1 MSKIEQFSYDNGI
14 VRSFAYATMLW
25 GVVGMLAGLLAAL
38 QLVYPAMNLGLPET
52 TFGRLRP
59 LHTNAA
65 IFAFVGNGIYM
76 GVYHSL
82 QRLLKTRMYSD
93 LLSKLHFWGWQLI
106 IVAAALTLPLGITS
120 SHEYAE
126 LEWPIDIAIALVWV
140 IFGINMFGTILKR
153 RENHLYVAIWFYI
166 ATWVTVTMLHI
177 FNNLELPVHLWKS
190 YPVFAGVQ
198 DALVQWW
205 YGHNAV
211 AFFLTTPY
219 LGLMYYYLPK
229 AANRPVFSY
238 KLSII
243 HFWALIFI
251 YIWAG
256 PHHLLYTSLPDWAQS
271 LGTVFSIM
279 LIAPSWGG
287 MLNGLLTL
295 RGAWDRVM
303 NDPILKFMV
312 VAVTGLRYGHL
323 RRPNVVHQIDQC
335 HQSLY

>member
-1 MSKIEQFSYDNGI
+1 MSKVEQFYYDNAS
-14 VRSFAYATMLW
+14 VKNFAYATALW
-25 GVVGMLAGLLAAL
+25 GVVGMSVGLWAAL
-38 QLVYPAMNLGLPET
+38 QLVFPALNLGVAEV
-52 TFGRLRP
+52 TFGRIRP

-65 IFAFVGNGIYM
+65 IFAFVGNGIFM

-93 LLSKLHFWGWQLI
+93 FLSKFHFWGWQSI
-106 IVAAALTLPLGITS
+106 IFAAALTLPLGYTS

-126 LEWPIDIAIALVWV
+126 LEWPIDIAIALVW
-140 IFGINMFGTILKR
+140 IAFGINMFGTILKR

-166 ATWVTVTMLHI
+166 ATWVTVTVLHV
-177 FNNLELPVHLWKS
+177 FNNLEIPVHAFKS
-190 YPVFAGVQ
+190 IPVFAGVQ

-229 AANRPVFSY
+229 AANRPVYSY

-243 HFWALIFI
+243 HFWTLIFI

-256 PHHLLYTSLPDWAQS
+256 P
-271 LGTVFSIM
+271 
-279 LIAPSWGG
+279 
-287 MLNGLLTL
+287 
-295 RGAWDRVM
+295 
-303 NDPILKFMV
+303 
-312 VAVTGLRYGHL
+312 
-323 RRPNVVHQIDQC
+323 
-335 HQSLY
+335 

>member
-1 MSKIEQFSYDNGI
+1 MSNIEQFSYDNSI
-14 VRSFAYATMLW
+14 VRKFAIATVVF
-25 GVVGMLAGLLAAL
+25 GVIGMLVGLTIAL
-38 QLVYPAMNLGLPET
+38 QLVFPAMNFDLPYT
-52 TFGRLRP
+52 TYGRLRP
-59 LHTNAA
+59 LHTNAV
-65 IFAFVGNGIYM
+65 IFAFVGNGIFM
-76 GVYHSL
+76 GVYYSL
-82 QRLLKTRMYSD
+82 QRLLKAPMYSKF
-93 LLSKLHFWGWQLI
+93 LSNFHFWGWQAI
-106 IVAAALTLPLGITS
+106 IVAAAITLPLGFTS

-126 LEWPIDIAIALVWV
+126 LEWPIDIAIAIVWV
-140 IFGINMFGTILKR
+140 AFGINMFGTILNR
-153 RENHLYVAIWFYI
+153 RENHMYVAIWFYI

-177 FNNLELPVHLWKS
+177 FNNLELPVTLFKS

-219 LGLMYYYLPK
+219 LGLMYYFLPK

-238 KLSII
+238 RLSII
-243 HFWALIFI
+243 HFWALIFL

-271 LGTVFSIM
+271 LGMVFSLM

-295 RGAWDRVM
+295 RG
-303 NDPILKFMV
+303 PG
-312 VAVTGLRYGHL
+312 TGYATIRF
-323 RRPNVVHQIDQC
+323 
-335 HQSLY
+335 